1 MTVAPTRYAL
11 ALDLVDDAQR
21 IAEYEKAHTAI
32 WPEVQA
38 HLHGQG
44 VVGMEI
50 YRLGT
55 RLFMLMEVDP
65 AIYSAQKMAQA
76 ALDNPAVV
84 RWEALMW
91 TYQAPTPWT
100 PAGEKWVA
108 MDKIFDLG
116 APSPRP
122 DWAHVPQRGRASCQE

>member
-1 MTVAPTRYAL
+1 MTASVTRYAL
-11 ALDLVDDAQR
+11 ALDLVDNAHA
-21 IAEYEKAHTAI
+21 IADYEKAHAAI
-32 WPEVQA
+32 WPEVRA
-38 HLHGQG
+38 HLHRQG

-55 RLFMLMEVDP
+55 RLFMVMEVDP
-65 AIYSAQKMAQA
+65 TVYNAERMAQA
-76 ALDNPAVV
+76 ALDNPAIV

-116 APSPRP
+116 AP
-122 DWAHVPQRGRASCQE
+122 